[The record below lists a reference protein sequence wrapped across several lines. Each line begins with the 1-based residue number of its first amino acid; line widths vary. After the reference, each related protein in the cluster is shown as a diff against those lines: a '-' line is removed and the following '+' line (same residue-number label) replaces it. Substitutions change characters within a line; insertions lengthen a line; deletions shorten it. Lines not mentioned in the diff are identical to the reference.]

1 MVNCPHQGRLIDVLS
16 HLRSGSPQQSRAP
29 GRGGLSPRLRLSGP
43 TFDRSCI
50 GGVAR
55 DCQCWEL
62 ARSEPGLCW
71 HPPKGTERCHVD
83 FLGSG
88 EAAGATVMCETS
100 GPQSTNSCDHF
111 SYVKPLGSES
121 PYPDKSGTGPNGV
134 SQNQVRSLS
143 VGAERGAGYIRGG
156 ALYPESWTILCQHFL
171 NIVSFNISLY
181 LPLC

>member
-1 MVNCPHQGRLIDVLS
+1 MIPLVNCPHQGRLIDVLS

-88 EAAGATVMCETS
+88 EAAGATVMCEPHHCPLFTS
-100 GPQSTNSCDHF
+100 RPVTHPQGEKKTQAS
-111 SYVKPLGSES
+111 
-121 PYPDKSGTGPNGV
+121 SGERAD
-134 SQNQVRSLS
+134 VR
-143 VGAERGAGYIRGG
+143 E
-156 ALYPESWTILCQHFL
+156 
-171 NIVSFNISLY
+171 
-181 LPLC
+181 